1 MSDEL
6 NELQNIT
13 HHYRRSLEAY
23 EARTGRAPQ
32 TVDTRGAGEEKE
44 KFARMDADLTAIE
57 LLAQNKALEARL
69 AKLEAEPTLEARAP
83 RATSYSDTDSP
94 EFAARWLRAGMSGSP
109 EFRVLTKGSTTN
121 APVPTD
127 MERRIVERLYQSSVI
142 RQIAKVSTIDSNRT
156 IRIESTLPTAYIVDE
171 TANATLS
178 DPAYK
183 SISVSPWKF
192 VAATKMSQEFI
203 DDAIGN
209 GGVGSGLNY
218 VADRLAIALAKLQDE
233 KFTIGAGAASSE
245 PQGIADCSSTAWAT
259 TNADNIINQGVA
271 LTEDQT
277 VANISADN
285 VIDCVMTPAPQY
297 RNSPRYRCLLSDAC
311 LRAIRKL
318 KQNSEYIW
326 SLAPSN
332 PQNLAGPVPG
342 LICGVPY
349 SISEYLPS
357 TAAQA
362 TTGAN
367 VRGSALFIAGHWD
380 FFEIF
385 DRTGMQSIFD
395 PFSSSLSLQSTL
407 AVWMRTDSKITLPE
421 AFAAIYSPNAN

>member
-13 HHYRRSLEAY
+13 HQYRRSLEAY

-32 TVDTRGAGEEKE
+32 TVDTRGSGEEKE
-44 KFARMDADLTAIE
+44 KFARMDADLTAVE

-69 AKLEAEPTLEARAP
+69 AKIENQPTLESRTT
-83 RATSYSDTDSP
+83 RTIGMSDESSP
-94 EFAARWLRAGMSGSP
+94 EFAARWLRAGMTGSP

-127 MERRIVERLYQSSVI
+127 MERRIVERLYQSSVL

-156 IRIESTLPTAYIVDE
+156 IRVESTLPTAYIVGE
-171 TANATLS
+171 TSNATLE

-183 SISVSPWKF
+183 SISVSPFKF

-218 VADRLAIALAKLQDE
+218 VADRLALAMAKLQDE
-233 KFTIGAGAASSE
+233 KFTIGSGSSE
-245 PQGIADCSSTAWAT
+245 PQGIADCSSTSWAS
-259 TNADNIINQGVA
+259 TNSDNIINQGVA

-277 VANISADN
+277 VANIVADN
-285 VIDCVMTPAPQY
+285 VIDCVMTPGPQY

-326 SLAPSN
+326 SLAPNN
-332 PQNLAGPVPG
+332 PQSLAGPVPG

-357 TAAQA
+357 TAAQ
-362 TTGAN
+362 TSTGAN

-380 FFEIF
+380 YFEIF
-385 DRTGMQSIFD
+385 DRTGMQSMFD
-395 PFSSSLSLQSTL
+395 PYSASLSLQSTL
-407 AVWMRTDSKITLPE
+407 YVWMRTDSRITLPE
-421 AFAAIYSPNAN
+421 AFAAIYSPNANA

>member
-6 NELQNIT
+6 NEIQQIT
-13 HHYRRSLEAY
+13 HEYRKSLAAY

-32 TVDTRGAGEEKE
+32 TVDHRGSGEEKQ
-44 KFARMDADLTAIE
+44 KFAMMDADLTAAE

-69 AKLEAEPTLEARAP
+69 AKLEATPTLEP
-83 RATSYSDTDSP
+83 RAARGATVADESSP
-94 EFAARWLRAGMSGSP
+94 EFAARWLRAGMTGSP

-127 MERRIVERLYQSSVI
+127 MERRIVERLYQSSVL

-156 IRIESTLPTAYIVDE
+156 IRVESTLPTAYVVGE
-171 TANATLS
+171 TSDATLS

-183 SISVSPWKF
+183 SISVSPFKF

-218 VADRLAIALAKLQDE
+218 VADRLALALAKLQDE
-233 KFTIGAGAASSE
+233 KFTIGSGSSE
-245 PQGIADCSSTAWAT
+245 PQGIADCTSTAWAT
-259 TNADNIINQGVA
+259 TNSDNIINQGIA

-277 VANISADN
+277 VNNFSADN
-285 VIDCVMTPAPQY
+285 VIDCVMTPGPQY
-297 RNSPRYRCLLSDAC
+297 RNSPRYRCLVSDAG

-318 KQNSEYIW
+318 KQNSEFIW
-326 SLAPSN
+326 SLAPNN
-332 PQNLAGPVPG
+332 PQSLAGPVPG

-357 TAAQA
+357 TAAQTS
-362 TTGAN
+362 TTAN

-380 FFEIF
+380 YFEIF
-385 DRTGMQSIFD
+385 DRTGMQSLFD
-395 PFSSSLSLQSTL
+395 PYSSSLSLQSTL
-407 AVWMRTDSKITLPE
+407 YVWMRTDSRITLPE
-421 AFAAIYSPNAN
+421 AFAAIYAPNANA

>member
-6 NELQNIT
+6 NEIQSIT
-13 HHYRRSLEAY
+13 HEYRKSLAAY

-32 TVDTRGAGEEKE
+32 TVDHRGSGEEKQ
-44 KFARMDADLTAIE
+44 KFAAMDADLTAAE
-57 LLAQNKALEARL
+57 LVAQNRALEARL
-69 AKLEAEPTLEARAP
+69 AKLEKEPTLEP
-83 RATSYSDTDSP
+83 RASRVTSMADEGSAEY
-94 EFAARWLRAGMSGSP
+94 AARWLRAGMSGSP

-127 MERRIVERLYQSSVI
+127 MERRIVERLYQSSVL
-142 RQIAKVSTIDSNRT
+142 RQLAKVSTIDSNRT
-156 IRIESTLPTAYIVDE
+156 IRVESTLPTAYIVSE
-171 TANATLS
+171 TSDATLS

-183 SISVSPWKF
+183 SISVAPHKF

-203 DDAIGN
+203 DDAIGM
-209 GGVGSGLNY
+209 GGIGSGLNY
-218 VADRLAIALAKLQDE
+218 VADRLALALAKLQDE
-233 KFTIGAGAASSE
+233 KFTIGSGSSE

-259 TNADNIINQGVA
+259 TNSDNIINQGIA

-277 VANISADN
+277 VANITADN
-285 VIDCVMTPAPQY
+285 VIDCVMTPGPQY
-297 RNSPRYRCLLSDAC
+297 RNSPRYRCLVSDAG

-326 SLAPSN
+326 SLAPNN
-332 PQNLAGPVPG
+332 PQSLSGPVPG

-357 TAAQA
+357 TAAQ
-362 TTGAN
+362 TSTSAN

-380 FFEIF
+380 YFEIF
-385 DRTGMQSIFD
+385 DRTGMQSLFD
-395 PFSSSLSLQSTL
+395 PYSSSLSLQSTL
-407 AVWMRTDSKITLPE
+407 YVWMRTDSKITLPE
-421 AFAAIYSPNAN
+421 AFAAIYAPNAS